1 MNREVMMT
9 KRSLVV
15 FAAGFALLAAPL
27 FARAQEAR
35 TTGAAGPL
43 VLTLDQALALA
54 AEQNRDVQKAREYKT
69 QVEARYGEE
78 RSAALPRFTLSG
90 AAAYSGDS
98 SQAGLGPPERTDN
111 YAATLGVVQP
121 LFTWGQIGAAIRLAD
136 IGRSTA
142 ADRLA
147 GARGTALRDAAT
159 AFYDVLL
166 AREFAALATQN
177 LEQRGRHLGQ
187 ARSRLVAGT
196 ATEFDVLAASVAEQN
211 ARPEVIR
218 AANRVSA
225 ARERLAFVLGVRG
238 REVDVTGSLAATA
251 AAAAPPDYA
260 TVFRTAT
267 TSRPELAELRKGRA
281 MSEELVRVVRAGNKP
296 RLDLGADLGW
306 RAVDMDGRT
315 GDGSTWSAG
324 LRMTWPLFDGGRTK
338 GAVARAESETR
349 SLGLDE
355 DRFLDAL
362 ALETRT
368 GVDAVREAAAIVEA
382 LDGTVVEAERLLA
395 MAEKGFELGVKMR
408 LDVDDA
414 QLNLLQARAGLARG
428 RRDLLAAQVNL
439 KWLTGDLSPAPSLQA
454 NPKP

>member
-1 MNREVMMT
+1 M
-9 KRSLVV
+9 KRSFVV
-15 FAAGFALLAAPL
+15 FAAGLALLAAPPA
-27 FARAQEAR
+27 ARSAEVR
-35 TTGAAGPL
+35 ETGTL
-43 VLTLDQALALA
+43 LLTLEQTLSLA
-54 AEQNRDVQKAREYKT
+54 AEQSREVRKAREYRA

-78 RSAALPRFTLSG
+78 RAAALPRFTLTGS
-90 AAAYSGDS
+90 AAYSGDS
-98 SQAGLGPPERTDN
+98 SQTGLGPPERTDN
-111 YAATLGVVQP
+111 YALTLGVVQP
-121 LFTWGQIGAAIRLAD
+121 IFTWGQISAAVRIAD

-147 GARGTALRDAAT
+147 GARGTALRDAAI

-166 AREFAALATQN
+166 AREFSALAAQN
-177 LEQRGRHLGQ
+177 LEQRGRHLEQ
-187 ARSRLVAGT
+187 ARSRRTAGT
-196 ATEFDVLAASVAEQN
+196 ATEFDVLAASVATQN

-238 REVDVTGSLAATA
+238 REVDVSGSLATTA
-251 AAAAPPDYA
+251 AGAALPDYA
-260 TVFRTAT
+260 TAFQTAAAG
-267 TSRPELAELRKGRA
+267 RPELAELRKGRA
-281 MSEELVRVVRAGNKP
+281 MSAELVRVVRAGNKP
-296 RLDLGADLGW
+296 RVDLGADLGW

-324 LRMTWPLFDGGRTK
+324 LRLTWPLFDGGRTQ

-349 SLGLDE
+349 SLGLDA

-368 GVDAVREAAAIVEA
+368 GVDAVREAAAIVAA
-382 LDGTVVEAERLLA
+382 LDGTVAEAERLLS

-414 QLNLLQARAGLARG
+414 QLNLLQARFGLARG
-428 RRDLLAAQVNL
+428 HRDLLAAQVNL
-439 KWLTGDLSPAPSLQA
+439 RWITGELSAGR
-454 NPKP
+454 

>member
-1 MNREVMMT
+1 M
-9 KRSLVV
+9 KRSLVPV
-15 FAAGFALLAAPL
+15 AVSLAVLMLPLAA
-27 FARAQEAR
+27 RCEETR
-35 TTGAAGPL
+35 ETGAL
-43 VLTLDQALALA
+43 VLTIEQALALA
-54 AEQNRDVQKAREYKT
+54 ADQSQEVRKAREYRT

-78 RSAALPRFTLSG
+78 RSAALPSFTLSG
-90 AAAYSGDS
+90 SAAYSGDS

-111 YAATLGVVQP
+111 YAVTLGVVQP
-121 LFTWGQIGAAIRLAD
+121 IFTWGQIGAAIRLAD

-142 ADRLA
+142 GDRMA
-147 GARGTALRDAAT
+147 SARATALRAAAT

-177 LEQRGRHLGQ
+177 LEQRVRLHGE
-187 ARSRLVAGT
+187 ARRRLAAGT
-196 ATEFDVLAASVAEQN
+196 VTEFDVLAASVAEQN

-218 AANRVSA
+218 TANRVSA
-225 ARERLAFVLGVRG
+225 ALERLAFVLGVRG
-238 REVDVTGSLAATA
+238 RQVDVSGSLAAATATSALPDSTA
-251 AAAAPPDYA
+251 ALEMA
-260 TVFRTAT
+260 TAN
-267 TSRPELAELRKGRA
+267 RPELAELRKERA
-281 MSEELVRVVRAGNKP
+281 MSEELVKITRAGNKP

-324 LRMTWPLFDGGRTK
+324 LRMTWPVFDGGRTK
-338 GAVARAESETR
+338 GAVARTESETR
-349 SLGLDE
+349 SLGLGE

-368 GVDAVREAAAIVEA
+368 GVDAVREAAAIVAA
-382 LDGTVVEAERLLA
+382 LDGTVAQAARLLT

-428 RRDLLAAQVNL
+428 RRDLLIAQINL
-439 KWLTGDLSPAPSLQA
+439 RWVTGELSQ
-454 NPKP
+454 

>member
-1 MNREVMMT
+1 MNREVTIMQ
-9 KRSLVV
+9 RSLVP
-15 FAAGFALLAAPL
+15 FAVGLAVLASPLAA
-27 FARAQEAR
+27 RSEETR
-35 TTGAAGPL
+35 ETGTL
-43 VLTLDQALALA
+43 VLTIEQTLSLA
-54 AEQNRDVQKAREYKT
+54 AEQSQEVRKAREYRA

-90 AAAYSGDS
+90 SAAYSGDS
-98 SQAGLGPPERTDN
+98 SQAGLGPPERTNN

-121 LFTWGQIGAAIRLAD
+121 VFTWGQIGAAIKLAD

-147 GARGTALRDAAT
+147 GARGTAQRDAAI
-159 AFYDVLL
+159 AFFDVLL

-177 LEQRGRHLGQ
+177 LEQRGRHLEE
-187 ARSRLVAGT
+187 ARRRLVAGT

-211 ARPEVIR
+211 SRPEVIR
-218 AANRVSA
+218 SANRVSA

-238 REVDVTGSLAATA
+238 REVDVSGSLVSA
-251 AAAAPPDYA
+251 AAAVPDYA
-260 TVFRTAT
+260 TAFQTAAT
-267 TSRPELAELRKGRA
+267 GRPELGELRKGRA
-281 MSEELVRVVRAGNKP
+281 MSEQLVRIAQAGNKP

-315 GDGSTWSAG
+315 GNGSTWSAG
-324 LRMTWPLFDGGRTK
+324 LRLTWPVFDGGRTT
-338 GAVARAESETR
+338 GAVARTESETR

-382 LDGTVVEAERLLA
+382 LAGTVTEAERLLA
-395 MAEKGFELGVKMR
+395 MAERGFELGVKVR

-439 KWLTGDLSPAPSLQA
+439 RWITGELSAGR
-454 NPKP
+454 